1 MGRTCFA
8 LFAIGYLALIYS
20 LGSFGVA
27 PADQSQAA
35 LPPQIAKS
43 VVLELPPGED
53 NPRNSEGDFI
63 RLESGDILYVY
74 THYYGASGDDHATA
88 RLCSRITKN
97 YGATWSEEDEV
108 ILDNEGQLNVMSV
121 SLLRLRDRSIAL
133 FYLVKESA
141 GDCRPYLRYSY
152 DEGETWTDRVQILP
166 EASYNVI
173 NNSRAV

>member
-133 FYLVKESA
+133 FYLVK
-141 GDCRPYLRYSY
+141 
-152 DEGETWTDRVQILP
+152 V
-166 EASYNVI
+166 
-173 NNSRAV
+173 